1 MTTDKLTPMIVDASS
16 LLGLQAEKLSSNKQ
30 TSYRA
35 VQKNYSLL
43 FSRACEGGDWEQ
55 KVFDTYRQFGVQK
68 SQAERF
74 LELPRDQ
81 LFLEL
86 MAARN
91 LLREWVD
98 PYGEV
103 TEEFFVRVDPANQL
117 QGDLVVKV
125 IVDGIIVPDED
136 YCLEV
141 DTFFSSLAAIETWAI
156 SGVSFLGGCGVPSC
170 CAAGYTTRNSYSYWN
185 WFIPKSISFP
195 DGNPTDFR
203 LAWTDV
209 LKAARQ
215 IIPEV
220 EGLPEKSWLYP
231 DLYHRLPF
239 YRENTDRLEAFITT
253 QAQANRKSN
262 R

>member
-1 MTTDKLTPMIVDASS
+1 MTTDKLTPKIVNASL
-16 LLGLQAEKLSSNKQ
+16 LLGLQAENLSSNEQ
-30 TSYRA
+30 TSYRS

-55 KVFDTYRQFGVQK
+55 RVFDTYGQFGVQK
-68 SQAERF
+68 SQAESF

-86 MAARN
+86 MAARD
-91 LLREWVD
+91 LLREWLD
-98 PYGEV
+98 PDVEL
-103 TEEFFVRVDPANQL
+103 TEDFFIRVDPANQL
-117 QGDLVVKV
+117 QGALVVKV
-125 IVDGIIVPDED
+125 IVNGIIVPDED

-141 DTFFSSLAAIETWAI
+141 DSFFSSLAAIETWAP

-170 CAAGYTTRNSYSYWN
+170 CAAGYTTRNCYSYWN
-185 WFIPKSISFP
+185 WFMPKSISFP
-195 DGNPTDFR
+195 DCNPTDFR

-239 YRENTDRLEAFITT
+239 YRETTDKLATFITT
-253 QAQANRKSN
+253 QAQANQRTN
-262 R
+262 C